1 MATEET
7 AVDDPAGP
15 HLPVADSDDA
25 ALVTALRA
33 GDEAAFATL
42 IDRYYATMLR
52 VARMYVATKEAAE
65 DVVSETLLGVIQGI
79 DRFEGRSS
87 LKTWLFRILVNR
99 AKTRGQREAR
109 SRPFSSLAGELEAD
123 EPAVDPDRFRT
134 DGSWATPP
142 SAVPE
147 DEVLAAEVGEHL
159 MAAIDALPPAQRT
172 VITLRDVEGLSG
184 SEVSSLL
191 EISEANQRVLL
202 HRARS
207 KVRAALERYLE
218 EQAA

>member
-1 MATEET
+1 
-7 AVDDPAGP
+7 
-15 HLPVADSDDA
+15 
-25 ALVTALRA
+25 
-33 GDEAAFATL
+33 
-42 IDRYYATMLR
+42 MLR

-109 SRPFSSLAGELEAD
+109 SRPFSSLAGRHPRSTLTAS
-123 EPAVDPDRFRT
+123 ART
-134 DGSWATPP
+134 GPGPP
-142 SAVPE
+142 RRAPVPE
-147 DEVLAAEVGEHL
+147 DEVLAAEAGEHL

-172 VITLRDVEGLSG
+172 VITLRDIEGFSG
-184 SEVSSLL
+184 PEVSSLL

-207 KVRAALERYLE
+207 KVRAALECYLE

>member
-109 SRPFSSLAGELEAD
+109 SRPFSSLAGI
-123 EPAVDPDRFRT
+123 EPTNLR
-134 DGSWATPP
+134 STPT
-142 SAVPE
+142 A
-147 DEVLAAEVGEHL
+147 
-159 MAAIDALPPAQRT
+159 
-172 VITLRDVEGLSG
+172 
-184 SEVSSLL
+184 SEPTGPGPH
-191 EISEANQRVLL
+191 R
-202 HRARS
+202 RARFPRTRCWPPRS
-207 KVRAALERYLE
+207 AST
-218 EQAA
+218 